1 MTTKFRKLMLG
12 ESSPSDEKIYDIR
25 DCDIDLNVFQ
35 PVCANKNCGCKLTE
49 ITRTTQ
55 NGYTRYL
62 MSNSH
67 APNCIYSTS
76 GNGIKTYNLSEESFV
91 DTVNMF
97 SDKKSKKG
105 VSAGTK
111 NSVETKENNKETN
124 GYSAIEYTNKPK
136 PCKVMDDFIF
146 SLYDMKDSDIIKIKD
161 MNGNLLKITKKDFI
175 VSKKNN
181 ENYDGKDLSGLKL
194 IIDVRKQNEF
204 ILSFVKGTYFM
215 VLQTSL
221 DGKTTIDKY
230 GKKIFHSKYQPV
242 YIKFVFSTWELM
254 QEFKK
259 LFNQRNE
266 NAIQKSKPYNV
277 PAIYCNLEPI
287 EVEDVKGVT
296 RQIYEA
302 KVYDKS
308 ITWIDKNSLEL
319 L

>member
-35 PVCANKNCGCKLTE
+35 PVCANKNCGRKLTE
-49 ITRTTQ
+49 ITRTTK

-67 APNCIYSTS
+67 VANCIYSTS

-97 SDKKSKKG
+97 SDKKSKKS

-204 ILSFVKGTYFM
+204 ILPFVKGTYFI

-221 DGKTTIDKY
+221 DTKTKIDKN
-230 GKKIFHSKYQPV
+230 GKKIFYSEYQPV
-242 YIKFVFSTWELM
+242 YIKFVFSNWELM

>member
-111 NSVETKENNKETN
+111 NSVETKENK
-124 GYSAIEYTNKPK
+124 
-136 PCKVMDDFIF
+136 
-146 SLYDMKDSDIIKIKD
+146 
-161 MNGNLLKITKKDFI
+161 
-175 VSKKNN
+175 
-181 ENYDGKDLSGLKL
+181 
-194 IIDVRKQNEF
+194 
-204 ILSFVKGTYFM
+204 
-215 VLQTSL
+215 
-221 DGKTTIDKY
+221 
-230 GKKIFHSKYQPV
+230 
-242 YIKFVFSTWELM
+242 
-254 QEFKK
+254 
-259 LFNQRNE
+259 
-266 NAIQKSKPYNV
+266 
-277 PAIYCNLEPI
+277 
-287 EVEDVKGVT
+287 
-296 RQIYEA
+296 
-302 KVYDKS
+302 
-308 ITWIDKNSLEL
+308 
-319 L
+319 